1 MKADYS
7 FPTCSEFLATEFDYL
22 IIGGGTAGLV
32 LANRLSENPNVVVGV
47 IEAGKAKLDDNNV
60 LSPTGISAMLH
71 NEEYDWKF
79 KTIPQAGN
87 KDEIH
92 HLPRGKLLGGSSA
105 VNFMAY
111 VRPSA
116 SDIDSWG
123 EENAGWSWNDL
134 EPYYLKHED
143 LQHPLNSTKNLVHL
157 SSASHGQEGPI
168 RLSMPP
174 SPIPFEQSIFTGL
187 ENTSGIP
194 RSDDPY
200 GGQHIGAFESL
211 SNIDRS
217 GGQVRRS
224 YSASAYL
231 IPALER
237 PNLKILTEASV
248 SRIIFDHIGEATRAS
263 AVEFWHGGEQHKV
276 KASQEIILP
285 ASTIQSPRILE
296 LSGIGNR
303 AILQSAGIDPIVDL
317 PAVGENL
324 QEHPMTSAVYELVPD
339 IVTMDSLF
347 LDHNLLQQ
355 QTKLLADTQNGLLA
369 GCMGLTGFLPYAS
382 QVPKTAIEATVAAV
396 EAPEEGDKF
405 RESYRKHIVSSLRDA
420 DFATIQYYGI
430 PGHFNLASGHSNQ
443 GLLLPGAPK
452 GRNACYTMLISA
464 MYPAS
469 RGSTHIS
476 PRGSLQG
483 PPDIDLGI
491 LTHQADVDVLA
502 AGLAFVDKVFSSKD
516 VAGSVLGR
524 VDPPPAVNLQVP
536 AEAQQFARERIMPFN
551 HILGTC
557 AMGPVVDNRLRV
569 KSVEG
574 LRVVDASVFP
584 SQISGNIISTVYA
597 IAEKAADMI
606 KEDGPKFR

>member
-22 IIGGGTAGLV
+22 IVDGGTSGLV

-47 IEAGKAKLDDNNV
+47 IEAGKAKLDDGNV

-71 NEEYDWKF
+71 NSEYDWKF

-87 KDEIH
+87 RDEVH
-92 HLPRGKLLGGSSA
+92 HLPRGKLLGSSSA

-143 LQHPLNSTKNLVHL
+143 LQHLLNSTKNLVHL
-157 SSASHGQEGPI
+157 SSASHGQGGPL

-174 SPIPFEQSIFTGL
+174 SPVPFEQSLFTGL
-187 ENTSGIP
+187 EHTSGIP
-194 RSDDPY
+194 RPDDPY
-200 GGQHIGAFESL
+200 GGQNLGAFESL
-211 SNIDRS
+211 SNIDRT

-237 PNLKILTEASV
+237 PNLKVLTEASY
-248 SRIIFDHIGEATRAS
+248 
-263 AVEFWHGGEQHKV
+263 KV
-276 KASQEIILP
+276 KASQEIILS
-285 ASTIQSPRILE
+285 ASTIQTPRILE

-303 AILQSAGIDPIVDL
+303 AILLSAGIDPIVDL

-324 QEHPMTSAVYELVPD
+324 QEHPMTAAVYELVPD
-339 IVTMDSLF
+339 IGSFPT
-347 LDHNLLQQ
+347 
-355 QTKLLADTQNGLLA
+355 
-369 GCMGLTGFLPYAS
+369 P
-382 QVPKTAIEATVAAV
+382 QVPKTALEATVAAV
-396 EAPEEGDKF
+396 EAPEKGDKF
-405 RESYRKHIVSSLRDA
+405 RESYRKQIVSSLRDA

-430 PGHFNLASGHSNQ
+430 PGHFNLSNGHSNQ
-443 GLLLPGAPK
+443 GLLLPGAPA

-476 PRGSLQG
+476 PRGSLHG

-516 VAGSVLGR
+516 VAGSVRGR

>member
-1 MKADYS
+1 
-7 FPTCSEFLATEFDYL
+7 
-22 IIGGGTAGLV
+22 
-32 LANRLSENPNVVVGV
+32 
-47 IEAGKAKLDDNNV
+47 
-60 LSPTGISAMLH
+60 
-71 NEEYDWKF
+71 
-79 KTIPQAGN
+79 
-87 KDEIH
+87 
-92 HLPRGKLLGGSSA
+92 
-105 VNFMAY
+105 MAY

-276 KASQEIILP
+276 KASQEIILS

-382 QVPKTAIEATVAAV
+382 QVPRRQSRPQSPPWKPQRRGTNSEKAI
-396 EAPEEGDKF
+396 
-405 RESYRKHIVSSLRDA
+405 
-420 DFATIQYYGI
+420 
-430 PGHFNLASGHSNQ
+430 ASTS
-443 GLLLPGAPK
+443 
-452 GRNACYTMLISA
+452 
-464 MYPAS
+464 YPAYEMPTS
-469 RGSTHIS
+469 QRSNTTAFPAISIS
-476 PRGSLQG
+476 PAA
-483 PPDIDLGI
+483 I
-491 LTHQADVDVLA
+491 LTKACCCREHR
-502 AGLAFVDKVFSSKD
+502 KV
-516 VAGSVLGR
+516 
-524 VDPPPAVNLQVP
+524 
-536 AEAQQFARERIMPFN
+536 
-551 HILGTC
+551 
-557 AMGPVVDNRLRV
+557 AMHATPC
-569 KSVEG
+569 
-574 LRVVDASVFP
+574 
-584 SQISGNIISTVYA
+584 
-597 IAEKAADMI
+597 
-606 KEDGPKFR
+606 